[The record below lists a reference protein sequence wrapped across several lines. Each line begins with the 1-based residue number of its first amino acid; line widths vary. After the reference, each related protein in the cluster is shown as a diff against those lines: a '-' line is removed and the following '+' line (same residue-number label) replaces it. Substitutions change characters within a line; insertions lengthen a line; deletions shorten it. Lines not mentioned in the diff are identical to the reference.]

1 MFSGKCNHCKA
12 VVKGGSFISHMGQV
26 HNEVEKYLPD
36 IAKIPISVQVNNL
49 IGINLLCQNILE
61 VNNLLFQGKG
71 KSRLRRNNVV
81 YARKRNVGWI
91 FPEVPEGWNPRGETR
106 EITPP
111 QPEPAKVVI
120 DGFEIINEVDEDVEP
135 LFVTRDDPLV
145 SVWISLGG

>member
-1 MFSGKCNHCKA
+1 M
-12 VVKGGSFISHMGQV
+12 
-26 HNEVEKYLPD
+26 
-36 IAKIPISVQVNNL
+36 
-49 IGINLLCQNILE
+49 E
-61 VNNLLFQGKG
+61 VNNFLFQGKG

-111 QPEPAKVVI
+111 QPEPAKVII
-120 DGFEIINEVDEDVEP
+120 DGFEITNEVDEDVEP

-145 SVWISLGG
+145 SVWILDQSWKIIVI

>member
-1 MFSGKCNHCKA
+1 MHFS
-12 VVKGGSFISHMGQV
+12 
-26 HNEVEKYLPD
+26 
-36 IAKIPISVQVNNL
+36 
-49 IGINLLCQNILE
+49 
-61 VNNLLFQGKG
+61 FQGKG

-111 QPEPAKVVI
+111 QPEPAKVII
-120 DGFEIINEVDEDVEP
+120 DGFEITNEVDEDVEP

-145 SVWISLGG
+145 CIFMFISVFEILF